1 MVRFEGQSL
10 LIATHNSG
18 KFDEFSSL
26 LEPMGISAVA
36 PEALSLNKPVE
47 SEDTFAGNARI
58 KAHYAAG
65 AANMVALAD
74 DSGLMVDALDGA
86 PGVYT
91 ADWAQTDNGRDFTL
105 AMGKVWAMLEANGA
119 PEPRA
124 GRFCCTLCL
133 AWPDGGGALFEGHV
147 NGRLVWPKRG
157 TRGFG
162 FDPLFL
168 PDGHDETFGE
178 TEPRMKHR
186 ISHRTRAFA
195 KLRAGCFA

>member
-133 AWPDGGGALFEGHV
+133 AWPDGGVRFSKVTSTAGWFGPSVELEVLALIRCFCLMAMM
-147 NGRLVWPKRG
+147 RPLVRRSP
-157 TRGFG
+157 
-162 FDPLFL
+162 
-168 PDGHDETFGE
+168 
-178 TEPRMKHR
+178 
-186 ISHRTRAFA
+186 A
-195 KLRAGCFA
+195 